1 MASLACA
8 NGRNSRLISAA
19 LRPMPLS
26 DTVKTSRTFPRAAFS
41 LVAARRTLPRPVNFT
56 ALSIRFSSAARNRNG
71 SPITASGSSLDRSTS
86 AAMPLASAR
95 AASEAATTS
104 AKRRG
109 RMSSRRSTR
118 PLASARAASTMS
130 EVSRAR
136 CSAVL
141 LIAAAQPRS
150 RSPSSDVVNSS
161 PSARMPVSGVLISW
175 AISASVASIARVRD
189 AAARDAR
196 RARRD
201 ACHDACRQMSSF

>member
-1 MASLACA
+1 M
-8 NGRNSRLISAA
+8 
-19 LRPMPLS
+19 
-26 DTVKTSRTFPRAAFS
+26 
-41 LVAARRTLPRPVNFT
+41 
-56 ALSIRFSSAARNRNG
+56 
-71 SPITASGSSLDRSTS
+71 TASGSSLDRSTS

-95 AASEAATTS
+95 AESEAATMS

-109 RMSSRRSTR
+109 RISSRRSTR

-130 EVSRAR
+130 DVSRAR

-161 PSARMPVSGVLISW
+161 PSASMPVSGVLISW

-189 AAARDAR
+189 AAAPGRAAR
-196 RARRD
+196 PPRRLPRLLPAAVFRLGIAPPGGDCHGAEPSATGPHSPTIRRMSAAVAPLSRSERKAVARVD
-201 ACHDACRQMSSF
+201 LDSFLPSASRIRRWWW